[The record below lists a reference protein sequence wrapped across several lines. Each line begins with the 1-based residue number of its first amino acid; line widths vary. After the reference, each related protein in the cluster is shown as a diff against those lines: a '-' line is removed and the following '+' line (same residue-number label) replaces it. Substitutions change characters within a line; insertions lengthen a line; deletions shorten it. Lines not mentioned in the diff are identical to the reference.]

1 MVQLLGGLLL
11 RQACVKHELL
21 LMDTTQHSL
30 SSLSD
35 ALLMLCM
42 DHFDSLLG
50 RYSGEQC
57 SAASLA
63 ELLCSAAITSP
74 FFVSTGHHAQ
84 QFEPSEGSLNSAEA
98 EQVCTHRSQCS
109 QKTLSPIRLNRL
121 S

>member
-42 DHFDSLLG
+42 EDFD
-50 RYSGEQC
+50 
-57 SAASLA
+57 
-63 ELLCSAAITSP
+63 
-74 FFVSTGHHAQ
+74 
-84 QFEPSEGSLNSAEA
+84 
-98 EQVCTHRSQCS
+98 
-109 QKTLSPIRLNRL
+109 
-121 S
+121 